1 MLIILLKIFVVS
13 FLINVIWE
21 FSHCMLYKTCWTMK
35 WPALTKLLL
44 KMSVKDGL
52 WISLFYFVTFIIF
65 QNTNPFDIWSQAA
78 LFAVIALGFAFIDE
92 KISVA
97 RGRWEYGP
105 KMPLFFGVGLTPLL
119 ELVVTGLL
127 TFVIVFYIF

>member
-1 MLIILLKIFVVS
+1 
-13 FLINVIWE
+13 
-21 FSHCMLYKTCWTMK
+21 MK

-52 WISLFYFVTFIIF
+52 WISIFYFVTFIIF
-65 QNTNPFDIWSQAA
+65 QNTNPFDAWPQAV
-78 LFAVIALGFAFIDE
+78 LFALIALVFAFVDE

-119 ELVVTGLL
+119 ELAVTGLL
-127 TFVIVFYIF
+127 AFVVVFY